1 MTAPPPRPGRRT
13 PRSSAAR
20 AAAALA
26 LLAALAAPAGAELVV
41 FEDGGWLKVDSYEV
55 RGDRVRIGLEGGG
68 AMTVDLARVERVID
82 DEVIRPAEVAAAE
95 AAPAPAAG
103 PEWRFAA
110 GGAAPATPFSAE
122 IFQAAERHGLDP
134 ALVAAVVRAES
145 AFDPRAVSHKGARG
159 LMQLMPA
166 TASRFGLSFAEIH
179 DPAKNLDAGARYL
192 AWLIERFGG
201 DVLRALAAYNAGEGT
216 VDRYGGVP
224 PYRETRNYVKRIYA
238 TLGFST

>member
-1 MTAPPPRPGRRT
+1 MTAPPPRLGPRT
-13 PRSSAAR
+13 PRCTAAR
-20 AAAALA
+20 AAAVLA
-26 LLAALAAPAGAELVV
+26 LLAAFAAPAGAELVV

-55 RGDRVRIGLEGGG
+55 RGDRVRIGLAGGG
-68 AMTVDLARVERVID
+68 VMTVDLARVERVVD
-82 DEVIRPAEVAAAE
+82 DEVIRPAAVAAVE
-95 AAPAPAAG
+95 APAPAEG
-103 PEWRFAA
+103 PQWRFAS

-134 ALVAAVVRAES
+134 ALIAAVVRAES

-166 TASRFGLSFAEIH
+166 TAGRFGLAIDEIH

-192 AWLIERFGG
+192 AWLIQRFGG

-224 PYRETRNYVKRIYA
+224 PYRETRNYIRRIYT
-238 TLGFST
+238 TLGFAT